1 MDDAQDEVNIGG
13 GRGQFFRDMAQTSGA
28 MGITDSPVFSSTR
41 IKTDRQVPN
50 SDTTST
56 DLSYLITQ
64 LAHEIGQSISA
75 QLKKTN
81 EKEGIVT
88 NSQSVGLEPP
98 SADSHSLTMTGVKLV
113 MQSDVKE
120 PPSFRGDGTDKLSI
134 HESEGQIDVYLRKR
148 GVPTGEHAQEMMSR
162 LGGRARD
169 IIKVTLRS
177 NPSLKPGEDPRVI
190 IDILKQHFRELT
202 YSAMPPADFYS
213 TLPTVGE
220 NAMDYWIH
228 LNKAVDV
235 AEDCLK
241 RQRRNLEDP
250 SKEVTMMFVKQCP
263 DPALSAVLKFKTA
276 DKWKARIQE
285 RLDDHQ
291 TQLRIQQQ
299 RARSRRSGVERYA
312 TVNVQAAAIDKSTQ
326 DIGRESVASQYL
338 EPVVL
343 VCIQARAAIIKL
355 TDLHMERGCAGGQNQ
370 PSTKKMLTGS
380 YVIVNKTFRVKRML
394 DSGSMTCTV
403 NEDTASR
410 MLEENIITKEKEL
423 SEQVILIGCGGHQ
436 THPKCAYKVEIEVY
450 GIQYTVPILVIPGQ
464 KDDLILGS
472 NVKKY
477 LMHEM
482 KGSNDYWRLTAQN
495 CDMSE
500 SPDTSQF
507 LDMMAGVTRW
517 QGAEIPSKIR
527 TVKLT
532 QAVTLLARHEHL
544 LWGRLPKNTLMS
556 PGSTVIVEPTSSKSM
571 PQNILV
577 GQVITP
583 MWGDGYIPMKIMNL
597 SDQPVTLKR
606 NCKLA
611 DVSPV
616 WLLKISRSSRT
627 PVRLRHGS
635 SSSLS

>member
-1 MDDAQDEVNIGG
+1 MHITTQ
-13 GRGQFFRDMAQTSGA
+13 RGSGA
-28 MGITDSPVFSSTR
+28 LGRAGYIGAMPREILQKDQRQIDRRILLSTAFFISR
-41 IKTDRQVPN
+41 TGLN
-50 SDTTST
+50 SF
-56 DLSYLITQ
+56 LLN
-64 LAHEIGQSISA
+64 L
-75 QLKKTN
+75 L
-81 EKEGIVT
+81 EK
-88 NSQSVGLEPP
+88 
-98 SADSHSLTMTGVKLV
+98 V

-148 GVPTGEHAQEMMSR
+148 GVPTGSMLREKMSR

-299 RARSRRSGVERYA
+299 RARSRRSGVESKITKQQFRPH
-312 TVNVQAAAIDKSTQ
+312 TCQADLSHSESHVEFAKQLITLLQCTADEMECVYLALRQ

-343 VCIQARAAIIKL
+343 VCIQAR
-355 TDLHMERGCAGGQNQ
+355 
-370 PSTKKMLTGS
+370 
-380 YVIVNKTFRVKRML
+380 
-394 DSGSMTCTV
+394 
-403 NEDTASR
+403 
-410 MLEENIITKEKEL
+410 
-423 SEQVILIGCGGHQ
+423 GGH
-436 THPKCAYKVEIEVY
+436 H
-450 GIQYTVPILVIPGQ
+450 
-464 KDDLILGS
+464 
-472 NVKKY
+472 
-477 LMHEM
+477 
-482 KGSNDYWRLTAQN
+482 
-495 CDMSE
+495 
-500 SPDTSQF
+500 
-507 LDMMAGVTRW
+507 
-517 QGAEIPSKIR
+517 
-527 TVKLT
+527 
-532 QAVTLLARHEHL
+532 
-544 LWGRLPKNTLMS
+544 
-556 PGSTVIVEPTSSKSM
+556 
-571 PQNILV
+571 
-577 GQVITP
+577 
-583 MWGDGYIPMKIMNL
+583 
-597 SDQPVTLKR
+597 
-606 NCKLA
+606 
-611 DVSPV
+611 
-616 WLLKISRSSRT
+616 
-627 PVRLRHGS
+627 
-635 SSSLS
+635 